1 MSGQTKGQ
9 PASTRT
15 VTATVPAQ
23 PTGPSDE
30 AAPVAPVVDGEPAVD
45 AAATDAGST
54 LAGRYRLRAKL
65 GAEPAAGA
73 EFWTAEDTVLR
84 RDVAVTLLRRLAPDP
99 DSDDPEG
106 TARAGEMIVRAL
118 RTGSFEHHGAARL
131 LDVLAPGG
139 ASLPPDVLGAAV
151 SEWCGGRGLS
161 EVLADGMIRP
171 LTAAR
176 MVEPL
181 AEAAAAAH
189 RHGLVLGCDHP
200 QRVRISS
207 DGRAQLTFVLARPD
221 VTPDDDV
228 RGLGAVLYAL
238 LTGRWPLSGAD
249 AARAGMPAADRRVS
263 GDPEGRVV
271 PPSEVRPGVPVAL
284 DAVVLGAL
292 ARDGDGSS
300 TQRVRT
306 AAAVHRMLAEIVSED
321 DKNALFPPVHDGLP
335 PEPGDVWQ
343 DSSRR
348 KPPADRD
355 RRRKLM
361 IGLGVLAV
369 GVVVVLGYLG
379 LVLGSVFGDSSGAP
393 KIVVNAPVATGG
405 AVAGG
410 GGAPQPQAATS
421 AVAAAGVEVYD
432 TTDDPDNAGR
442 ISRVIDGNPQTSWR
456 TYAYRQQFPVLKPG
470 IGVMVSFA
478 SAVQLSSLTI
488 NSPSD
493 GTVVQIRSAPSA
505 DSDFDDTVPI
515 ADATL
520 TSGITP
526 ISLAQSQPVQHV
538 LIWITKLGNDN
549 GQNMTEI
556 NEVTFERAGV

>member
-1 MSGQTKGQ
+1 M
-9 PASTRT
+9 STRT

-23 PTGPSDE
+23 PSGPSDE
-30 AAPVAPVVDGEPAVD
+30 AAPGADGVPDAPVADDAPVMGEAPVGD
-45 AAATDAGST
+45 VATDAGST
-54 LAGRYRLRAKL
+54 LAGRYRLREKL
-65 GAEPAAGA
+65 GSEPAAGA

-84 RDVAVTLLRRLAPDP
+84 RDVAVTLLRRLAADP

-151 SEWCGGRGLS
+151 SEWCGGRGLA

-176 MVEPL
+176 MVELL

-200 QRVRISS
+200 QRVRIGTE
-207 DGRAQLTFVLARPD
+207 GRAQLTFVLARPD

-238 LTGRWPLSGAD
+238 LTGRWPLSNAD
-249 AARAGMPAADRRVS
+249 AARAGMPAADRKVG
-263 GDPEGRVV
+263 GDPDGRVL

-292 ARDGDGSS
+292 ARDGSA
-300 TQRVRT
+300 QRVRT

-361 IGLGVLAV
+361 IGLGALAV

-410 GGAPQPQAATS
+410 GPPQPQAATS

-432 TTDDPDNAGR
+432 TTDDPDNSGR

-470 IGVMVSFA
+470 VGIMVSFA

-515 ADATL
+515 ADTTL

-526 ISLAQSQPVQHV
+526 ISLSESQPVQHV
-538 LIWITKLGNDN
+538 LIWITKLGKDN
-549 GQNMTEI
+549 GQNLTEI

>member
-1 MSGQTKGQ
+1 M
-9 PASTRT
+9 
-15 VTATVPAQ
+15 TATVPAQ
-23 PTGPSDE
+23 PGRPSDE
-30 AAPVAPVVDGEPAVD
+30 TTAPADPAEVPTTETDGSAPGDPAV
-45 AAATDAGST
+45 TDAGTT

-65 GAEPAAGA
+65 GSEPAAGA

-84 RDVAVTLLRRLAPDP
+84 RDVAVTLLRRLATDP
-99 DSDDPEG
+99 DADDPDG

-118 RTGSFEHHGAARL
+118 RTGSFEHPGAARL

-139 ASLPPDVLGAAV
+139 AALPTDVLGAAV

-161 EVLADGMIRP
+161 DVLADGMIRP

-200 QRVRISS
+200 QRVRVSA
-207 DGRAQLTFVLARPD
+207 DGRTQLTFVLARPD

-238 LTGRWPLSGAD
+238 LTGRWPLAVAD
-249 AARAGMPAADRRVS
+249 AARAGMPAAERLVS
-263 GDPEGRVV
+263 GDPGGRVV

-284 DAVVLGAL
+284 DAIVLGAL
-292 ARDGDGSS
+292 AGDHAGTS

-343 DSSRR
+343 ARR
-348 KPPADRD
+348 KAPTDRD

-361 IGLGVLAV
+361 LGLGVLAV

-393 KIVVNAPVATGG
+393 KIVVDAPAAPGG
-405 AVAGG
+405 AIAAGP
-410 GGAPQPQAATS
+410 PQPQAATS
-421 AVAAAGVEVYD
+421 SVAAAGVEVYD
-432 TTDDPDNAGR
+432 TTADPDNAGR
-442 ISRVIDGNPQTSWR
+442 ISRVIDGNPATSWR

-478 SAVQLSSLTI
+478 SAVQLSSLSI

-493 GTVVQIRSAPSA
+493 GTVVQIRSAPTA
-505 DSDFDDTVPI
+505 DADFADTVPI

-520 TSGITP
+520 TSGVTP
-526 ISLAQSQPVQHV
+526 ISLTQSQPVQHV

-549 GQNMTEI
+549 DQHMTEI
-556 NEVTFERAGV
+556 NEVTFQRAGV

>member
-1 MSGQTKGQ
+1 TE
-9 PASTRT
+9 
-15 VTATVPAQ
+15 TATVPAQ
-23 PTGPSDE
+23 PSSPSAED
-30 AAPVAPVVDGEPAVD
+30 ATAPVDATGHGAADPVADDSV
-45 AAATDAGST
+45 TDAGST

-65 GAEPAAGA
+65 GSEPAAGA

-84 RDVAVTLLRRLAPDP
+84 RDVAVTLLRRLAADP

-118 RTGSFEHHGAARL
+118 RTGSFEHPGAARL

-139 ASLPPDVLGAAV
+139 ALLPPDVLGAAV
-151 SEWCGGRGLS
+151 SEWCGGRGLAD
-161 EVLADGMIRP
+161 VLADGMIRP
-171 LTAAR
+171 LAAAR

-200 QRVRISS
+200 QRVRIST

-238 LTGRWPLSGAD
+238 LTGRWPLSHAD

-263 GDPEGRVV
+263 GGPEGRVV

-292 ARDGDGSS
+292 ARDGDGGS

-335 PEPGDVWQ
+335 PDPGDVWQ

-348 KPPADRD
+348 RPPADHD

-379 LVLGSVFGDSSGAP
+379 LVLGSVFGDSGGAP
-393 KIVVNAPVATGG
+393 KIVVNAPAATGG

-410 GGAPQPQAATS
+410 GPPQPQAATS

-432 TTDDPDNAGR
+432 TTDDPDNSGR

-456 TYAYRQQFPVLKPG
+456 TYAYRQQFPALKPG
-470 IGVMVSFA
+470 VGIMVSFA
-478 SAVQLSSLTI
+478 SAVQLSSLTVD
-488 NSPSD
+488 SPSD

-505 DSDFDDTVPI
+505 DSDFADTVPI

-526 ISLAQSQPVQHV
+526 VSLSQSQPVQHV
-538 LIWITKLGNDN
+538 LIWITKLGRAD

-556 NEVTFERAGV
+556 NEVTFQRAGV

>member
-23 PTGPSDE
+23 PSGPSDE
-30 AAPVAPVVDGEPAVD
+30 TTPAASAVDDEPAVHT
-45 AAATDAGST
+45 AATDAGST

-65 GAEPAAGA
+65 GSEPAAGA

-99 DSDDPEG
+99 DADDPEG

-151 SEWCGGRGLS
+151 SEWCGGRGLA

-181 AEAAAAAH
+181 ADAAAAAH

-238 LTGRWPLSGAD
+238 LTGRWPLSNAD

-263 GDPEGRVV
+263 GDPDGRVV

-405 AVAGG
+405 AAAGS

-470 IGVMVSFA
+470 IGIMVSFA
-478 SAVQLSSLTI
+478 SAVQLSNLTI

-505 DSDFDDTVPI
+505 DSDFNDTVPI

-538 LIWITKLGNDN
+538 LIWITRLGNDN

-556 NEVTFERAGV
+556 NEVTFQRAGV